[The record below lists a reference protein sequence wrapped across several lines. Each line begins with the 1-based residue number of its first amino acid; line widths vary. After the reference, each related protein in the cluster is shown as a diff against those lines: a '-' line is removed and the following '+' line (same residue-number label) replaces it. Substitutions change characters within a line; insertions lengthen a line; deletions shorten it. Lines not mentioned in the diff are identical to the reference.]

1 MGGLLSV
8 AERKTVRVKSAGEL
22 RRWFE
27 KNHASSPGVWLVINK
42 KDTPRPGVYYEEAV
56 EEALCFGWIDGRL
69 NPLDGDRYRLL
80 FSPRK
85 PGGTWAKS
93 NKERVA
99 RLIEQGRMT
108 SAGLAKIEAAKR
120 DGSWDTLDVLDNLK
134 IPPDLERALSGNRA
148 ARKTYESWTDSY
160 KTRVIYWIVSAKRA
174 ETRSKRVTQTVSAAS
189 ENSKPFQ

>member
-8 AERKTVRVKSAGEL
+8 AERKTVRVKSAAEL
-22 RRWFE
+22 HRWFE
-27 KNHASSPGVWLVINK
+27 KNHASSPGVWMVINK

-108 SAGLAKIEAAKR
+108 AAGLAKIEAAKH
-120 DGSWDTLDVLDNLK
+120 DGSWDTLDVLDNLE
-134 IPPDLERALSGNRA
+134 IPPDLERALSENRA

>member
-1 MGGLLSV
+1 MSV

-22 RRWFE
+22 HRWFE

-120 DGSWDTLDVLDNLK
+120 DGSWDTLDVLDNLE

-160 KTRVIYWIVSAKRA
+160 KTRVIYWIVSAKRE

>member
-1 MGGLLSV
+1 V
-8 AERKTVRVKSAGEL
+8 VR
-22 RRWFE
+22 
-27 KNHASSPGVWLVINK
+27 
-42 KDTPRPGVYYEEAV
+42 
-56 EEALCFGWIDGRL
+56 EALCFGWIDGRI

-99 RLIEQGRMT
+99 RLIKQGRMT
-108 SAGLAKIEAAKR
+108 AAGLARIEAAKR
-120 DGSWDTLDVLDNLK
+120 DGSWDALDALDSLD

-148 ARKTYESWTDSY
+148 ARKTFEAWSDSY
-160 KTRVIYWIVSAKRA
+160 KKRVIFWIGSARRE
-174 ETRSKRVTQTVSAAS
+174 ETRARRVDQTVSAAS